1 MNDVPDLLPQV
12 AAVLRESALD
22 DAATADGHAAPA
34 SDDGL
39 EHALSRALA
48 PLLRTAPVP
57 SPELRGLLDRGAP
70 SRAAAPARRPD
81 PEHRPGAVLP
91 LRVRGR
97 RALAGAL
104 VLAVAGV
111 GATGLSAA
119 ANTLPRPWQRQVADF
134 SRIHLPFDFP
144 EPPAGAGDRPLSSA
158 PGAPGAPG
166 APRASDTRPPHVETP
181 GRLAA
186 RLAAPLTPTDHGADH
201 DAGPT
206 GVSRTR
212 GLDPAA
218 SGPARGDAGEAGRD
232 ADDGPSRGSQGADRG
247 PAPGRSGTGQQS
259 TGQDRGPQGQ
269 SSQDQSPPAHA
280 DSESG
285 GGEQPS
291 QAAGSGQPAT
301 SGQKQSSQ
309 KQSGQPATTSQKQ
322 SGKKKSSQEQ
332 AGQGS
337 SGDEQPGRGR
347 AAGSAGSSDAGAED
361 ERDDGQG
368 RRAPGAD
375 TDSGDAAAAAAA
387 SERLRTSLAE
397 VLDLPTGATPGA
409 AG

>member
-1 MNDVPDLLPQV
+1 MNDVPDLLPRV

-39 EHALSRALA
+39 EHALSRALS

-81 PEHRPGAVLP
+81 PEDRPGVVLP

-104 VLAVAGV
+104 VLAAAGV

-158 PGAPGAPG
+158 PGAP
-166 APRASDTRPPHVETP
+166 RASDTRPPHVETP

-186 RLAAPLTPTDHGADH
+186 RLAAPLTPTDHDANH
-201 DAGPT
+201 DADPT

-212 GLDPAA
+212 DPAPAA
-218 SGPARGDAGEAGRD
+218 SGPARGDAGEAGRH
-232 ADDGPSRGSQGADRG
+232 ADDRPSRGSQGADRG

-259 TGQDRGPQGQ
+259 TGQDRSPQGQ
-269 SSQDQSPPAHA
+269 SSQDQSPPGHA

-309 KQSGQPATTSQKQ
+309 KQSGQKSGQPATTSQKK
-322 SGKKKSSQEQ
+322 SGQEQ
-332 AGQGS
+332 ASQGS

-347 AAGSAGSSDAGAED
+347 AAGSAGSSDAGAEG